1 MFVKIA
7 MRHTVSGGMAGD
19 NRISRAGPPG
29 RAVSLTD
36 VNVGDLL
43 ANIRETL
50 TARQVF
56 GEPIERDGV
65 VVVPAAVVYGGG
77 GGGVGQLAGERS
89 DGGGFGLLARPTG
102 AFVITGGT
110 ARWVPALDVN
120 RLGVVAGVVAVV
132 WLLVR
137 RRSAG

>member
-1 MFVKIA
+1 L
-7 MRHTVSGGMAGD
+7 
-19 NRISRAGPPG
+19 
-29 RAVSLTD
+29 LTT
-36 VNVGDLL
+36 
-43 ANIRETL
+43 IRETL
-50 TARQVF
+50 TARRVF

-65 VVVPAAVVYGGG
+65 VVIPAAVVYGGG
-77 GGGVGQLAGERS
+77 GGGVGQIPGAQQG

-102 AFVITGGT
+102 AFVVKDGT

-132 WLLVR
+132 WLLAR

>member
-1 MFVKIA
+1 L
-7 MRHTVSGGMAGD
+7 
-19 NRISRAGPPG
+19 
-29 RAVSLTD
+29 LTT
-36 VNVGDLL
+36 
-43 ANIRETL
+43 IRETL
-50 TARQVF
+50 TARRVF

-65 VVVPAAVVYGGG
+65 VVIPAAVVYGGG
-77 GGGVGQLAGERS
+77 GGGVGVPQG

-102 AFVITGGT
+102 AFVVKDGT

-132 WLLVR
+132 WLLAR

>member
-1 MFVKIA
+1 MSI
-7 MRHTVSGGMAGD
+7 GEL
-19 NRISRAGPPG
+19 
-29 RAVSLTD
+29 LTT
-36 VNVGDLL
+36 
-43 ANIRETL
+43 IQETL
-50 TARQVF
+50 TARRVF

-65 VVVPAAVVYGGG
+65 VVIPAAVVYGGG
-77 GGGVGQLAGERS
+77 GGGVGRAVGGQQG

-102 AFVITGGT
+102 AFVVKDGT

-132 WLLVR
+132 WLLAR

>member
-1 MFVKIA
+1 MSV
-7 MRHTVSGGMAGD
+7 GEL
-19 NRISRAGPPG
+19 
-29 RAVSLTD
+29 LTT
-36 VNVGDLL
+36 
-43 ANIRETL
+43 IRETL
-50 TARQVF
+50 TARRVF

-65 VVVPAAVVYGGG
+65 VVVPAAVVFGGG
-77 GGGVGQLAGERS
+77 GGGTGQLAGNQS
-89 DGGGFGLLARPTG
+89 DGGGFGLLARPSG